1 MFARFFIDRPIF
13 ATCLSLLIVL
23 AGSLSVVNLPVA
35 QYPPIAPPTVQVECR
50 YPGASAQVVAESV
63 AAPIEQQVNG
73 VENMLYMSSQCTSDG
88 TYSLTITFRLG
99 VNLNLAQVLVQNRV
113 ALAQPLLPDVVKAT
127 GVVTKKRSPDLLL
140 VCAIHSPDQS
150 RDQLYLSNYALL
162 NIREELSRI
171 RGISEVLLF
180 GQRDYSMRVWV
191 DPDRMNVRNLSA
203 GDIVRALQE
212 QNVQVSAGQIGS
224 SPTEAGIS
232 TQMVLTT
239 VGRLKTIEEYE
250 KVVIKHDAEGRI
262 VRVRDVARV
271 ELGARNEDINNRF
284 NGRPCVGLAVFALPD
299 ANSLEVADAVR
310 EKMDELRPDFP
321 QGVTYTFSYDT
332 TPFIRESINEVFKSL
347 RDAII
352 LVALVVLLF
361 LQNWRSALIPLLAV
375 PVAIVGTFAV
385 MLAAGFSINNL
396 TLFGLVLAIG
406 IVVDDAIVV
415 VEAVEHHIEAGMEP
429 RAATIQAMKEV
440 SGPVLAVGLVLS
452 SVFIP
457 CAFISGII
465 GQFFRQFALTIA
477 ISTLLSAFNSLTLS
491 PALAAILLKPKT
503 AKPDPLQWLINFLFG
518 WLFWLFNRAFE
529 FGSGTY
535 LSMVGR
541 TLRICTLVLI
551 VYAGLVGLT
560 WWGLAQLPTG
570 FIPAQDKGYLLASIQ
585 LPDAASV
592 ERTREA
598 VRKIENVALST
609 PGVRYTTSVAGNSFL
624 LSSYGSNFGSMFII
638 LDPFEERPTPDLRSE
653 AVLNTLRRRMVE
665 EVPEATVA
673 IFGPPPVNGLG
684 RAGGYRLMIED
695 RGELGLNALQ
705 RQTEAMVD
713 RIRKEPKLGT
723 AFTVFTANSPQLDVQ
738 INRQECLKQGVELAE
753 VFSALQIFLGSRY
766 VNDFNLF
773 GRTWQVNVQ
782 AEGLFRDALEDVKRI
797 KVRTRHGTM
806 IPLGTLA
813 TVKDTN
819 GPLVI
824 TRYNMHPAAGINGS
838 APAGVSSGE
847 TIRLIEEIAEANLPR
862 GMVAEFTELFYLEK
876 LTGTTGMLVFVFS
889 VLFVF
894 LVLAFLYESWTLPL
908 AVILV
913 VPMCVLCSIAGVAF
927 ARHDVNVFTQVG
939 FIVLIGLA
947 CKNAILIVEFAKSLR
962 EKGKEPREAALEAAR
977 LRLRPI
983 IMTSAAFI
991 LGVVPLMLAQGAG
1004 AEMRQVLGVA
1014 VFSGMLGVTLFGLF
1028 LTPVFYVVI
1037 EHVGGLL
1044 WATTCRVVR
1053 IQEEW
1058 KQRFVWSRSGSQ
1070 SVLTRHGD

>member
-1 MFARFFIDRPIF
+1 M
-13 ATCLSLLIVL
+13 
-23 AGSLSVVNLPVA
+23 
-35 QYPPIAPPTVQVECR
+35 
-50 YPGASAQVVAESV
+50 
-63 AAPIEQQVNG
+63 
-73 VENMLYMSSQCTSDG
+73 
-88 TYSLTITFRLG
+88 
-99 VNLNLAQVLVQNRV
+99 
-113 ALAQPLLPDVVKAT
+113 
-127 GVVTKKRSPDLLL
+127 
-140 VCAIHSPDQS
+140 
-150 RDQLYLSNYALL
+150 
-162 NIREELSRI
+162 
-171 RGISEVLLF
+171 
-180 GQRDYSMRVWV
+180 
-191 DPDRMNVRNLSA
+191 
-203 GDIVRALQE
+203 
-212 QNVQVSAGQIGS
+212 
-224 SPTEAGIS
+224 
-232 TQMVLTT
+232 
-239 VGRLKTIEEYE
+239 
-250 KVVIKHDAEGRI
+250 
-262 VRVRDVARV
+262 
-271 ELGARNEDINNRF
+271 
-284 NGRPCVGLAVFALPD
+284 
-299 ANSLEVADAVR
+299 
-310 EKMDELRPDFP
+310 
-321 QGVTYTFSYDT
+321 
-332 TPFIRESINEVFKSL
+332 
-347 RDAII
+347 
-352 LVALVVLLF
+352 
-361 LQNWRSALIPLLAV
+361 
-375 PVAIVGTFAV
+375 
-385 MLAAGFSINNL
+385 
-396 TLFGLVLAIG
+396 
-406 IVVDDAIVV
+406 
-415 VEAVEHHIEAGMEP
+415 
-429 RAATIQAMKEV
+429 
-440 SGPVLAVGLVLS
+440 
-452 SVFIP
+452 
-457 CAFISGII
+457 
-465 GQFFRQFALTIA
+465 
-477 ISTLLSAFNSLTLS
+477 
-491 PALAAILLKPKT
+491 
-503 AKPDPLQWLINFLFG
+503 QWLINFLFG

-551 VYAGLVGLT
+551 VYAGLMGMT

-962 EKGKEPREAALEAAR
+962 EKGKKPREAALEAAR